1 MSKGSVVTVPKKVPV
16 ENVRVRSFFYEKS
29 NVDLVSIVS
38 KLENPKRF
46 GLSFG
51 QNLISRPN
59 GQLLHVIHIRKAYIS
74 APVNL
79 SYPGTLLVHPV
90 ASDL

>member
-16 ENVRVRSFFYEKS
+16 ENVRVRSFLRKKS
-29 NVDLVSIVS
+29 NVDLVSIAS
-38 KLENPKRF
+38 KLVNPKRF
-46 GLSFG
+46 RLSFG

-74 APVNL
+74 ALVNL
-79 SYPGTLLVHPV
+79 RYPGTLLVHPV